1 MKLHADV
8 DGSIN
13 QVTAYGEGWV
23 EINRQ
28 RHAQAV
34 HFSTRGQ
41 VHDWPVSRVDELTEA
56 LLDELRQHKPE
67 VVILGTG
74 ARQQFLKPALLRGL
88 MRDRIGVECMDTQAA
103 ARTYNILASEGR
115 AVAAA
120 LLPL

>member
-1 MKLHADV
+1 MKLHADT
-8 DGSIN
+8 DPSIN

-23 EINRQ
+23 EVNRQ

-34 HFSTRGQ
+34 HFSARGP
-41 VHDWPVSRVDELTEA
+41 VLDWPVTHVGELTEA

-88 MRDRIGVECMDTQAA
+88 LRDRIGVECMDTQAA

-115 AVAAA
+115 AVTAA